1 MNGVDLMKKIL
12 VVLTNTV
19 KYGEKNAATGLW
31 LGEATEFVAE
41 VQKQGFEV
49 DYVSPQ
55 GGFVPLDPRSMKS
68 IDDESFAVYEQRQ
81 FQEKALAHSLKP
93 SEVTPAGYCGIYYT
107 GGHGVMW
114 DFPNNPELEKISLQI
129 YENNGYVMSV
139 CHGIAGLL
147 FMKNKDG
154 EYFVKDKKIT
164 GFTTTEEHLSGKSSV
179 VPFYN
184 EKVAEEHG
192 AQFVKAR
199 VFKSFAVQDGR
210 IITGQNPFSAKAVAE
225 KFLENI

>member
-1 MNGVDLMKKIL
+1 MKKIL

-19 KYGEKNAATGLW
+19 KYGKKNAATGLW
-31 LGEATEFVAE
+31 LGEATEFVDE
-41 VQKQGFEV
+41 VQKQGFAV

-55 GGFVPLDPRSMKS
+55 GGFVPLDPRSLKS
-68 IDDESFAVYEQRQ
+68 VDDASFAIYEQRQ
-81 FQEKALAHSLKP
+81 FQDKALGNSLKP
-93 SEVTPAGYCGIYYT
+93 SEVNAADYCGIYYT

-114 DFPNNPELEKISLQI
+114 DFPNHSALERISLQI
-129 YENNGYVMSV
+129 YQNNGYVMSV

-147 FMKNKDG
+147 FIKDING

-164 GFTTTEEHLSGKSSV
+164 GFTTTEEQLSGKSSV

-192 AQFVKAR
+192 AEFVKAR
-199 VFKSFAVQDGR
+199 AFKSFSIQDGR
-210 IITGQNPFSAKAVAE
+210 IITGQNPYSA
-225 KFLENI
+225 